1 MNKLTQWIRFNHLVC
16 NDKDSS
22 IALANKYYG
31 VLQNII
37 FSPVLELNVMHVL
50 ADIFL
55 ICINIFNNLTQGFK
69 TNRTEAFA
77 SNSSGVLLNKYN
89 SNSHAG
95 SILTLNS
102 QLQHTIIAFIH
113 FCMFERKFESNQFIA
128 SALYT
133 DTILCD
139 KSKFSHTLLNFLH
152 FTTTNLPFLLSYISA
167 QKERYKVLS
176 SYQSRRE
183 TFSFRRMKGI
193 NNNFCSMEGNSNVI
207 KNLNHVIEI
216 KSELLKT
223 FFLLYLQ
230 LTRFVTSY
238 LPLFLNQ
245 QNHHHHI
252 LDKNNLIL
260 CKTNNL
266 CATNNGSDGTINT
279 KNYYNHSCHHNSHN
293 WSKRKCTKISRKNG

>member
-1 MNKLTQWIRFNHLVC
+1 MHMKGRFATLQAITLLLASNRFH
-16 NDKDSS
+16 SS
-22 IALANKYYG
+22 IIPIKLGNTEIGAQGILP
-31 VLQNII
+31 II
-37 FSPVLELNVMHVL
+37 
-50 ADIFL
+50 
-55 ICINIFNNLTQGFK
+55 
-69 TNRTEAFA
+69 
-77 SNSSGVLLNKYN
+77 
-89 SNSHAG
+89 
-95 SILTLNS
+95 IL
-102 QLQHTIIAFIH
+102 
-113 FCMFERKFESNQFIA
+113 
-128 SALYT
+128 
-133 DTILCD
+133 
-139 KSKFSHTLLNFLH
+139 
-152 FTTTNLPFLLSYISA
+152 
-167 QKERYKVLS
+167 
-176 SYQSRRE
+176 SRRE

-193 NNNFCSMEGNSNVI
+193 NNNFCSME
-207 KNLNHVIEI
+207 EI